1 MVRLC
6 KVPKGMRQNNTSSR
20 NHLSTVRNHADASS
34 TTAVSGTRSEN
45 KAIGDIN
52 DDIEDEDEEHPL
64 DLQYS
69 DYYTQLLNRA
79 LDEMWL
85 HYNFDSITSFHF
97 NMTSAQKYLS
107 LSTKMANLKV
117 LYLSRPDTILDSHIE
132 NTILFI
138 RRNQTAF
145 PKKCSLD
152 VRFAGNWHVHE
163 DFIIGS
169 VDYSTARLNI
179 YKTMCRERSQIISKH
194 MKPAIPILEA
204 VQTPSILNANGFP
217 GFYENVKNIELGRL
231 VKFSDMDK
239 ERTEHDEGPG
249 RKDFL
254 RRCDNLRKLRLEV
267 DRHDILTWIADEIRS
282 SESSSTRRPLR
293 NLESLR
299 LTTYHSYNSAIQA
312 FNDGMFAFSTSL
324 RSIRLVVYEDD
335 IEEREPFEL
344 RNIRTLKALQ
354 LHRLASAT
362 SIGDWPCL
370 LPQLDSI
377 KIYLDNVV
385 NINVGSFKQCP
396 NLRSLELH
404 FGYSDVIVSQ
414 PKGRP
419 PSILPE
425 HGVLLDPEW
434 TQARADYTLFP
445 VWNLPKLRRLDLYGA
460 ASLRFDLRSLKS
472 MQSLETLILGDG
484 FSTISH
490 GISPKLTVDEHL
502 VYRYNDDPFSDLST
516 PSDFEIVQVYEG
528 SDSPLNSPTSTSF
541 YLNFLHV
548 WTLPNLTT
556 LDLQGT
562 MALVFEFRFLKAMPC
577 LETLKLDTNWEKS
590 VENRLD
596 EYIARQYRIPSLE
609 LHDCNLEE
617 VIHKIFGCE
626 TKVSVLPKLRTL
638 SLEGLPS
645 VMFYLDLLG
654 SFPKL
659 ESISLSSHKPR
670 DIHRYSPFGPNCL
683 DIWSNRKGDDM
694 YQKSKYRDDTLYFKS
709 RLKEFK
715 ICGKLALSQLDTIS
729 LLTVYAPFLQVLEI
743 EGNTS
748 LNGYWL
754 LQAVREA
761 DIINKTYSKLEDDDD
776 HSNYDQRYLKRSR
789 PGQNLMTVS
798 GSCKLEDEHRKD
810 LGLGEITSYDK
821 DVLKRNGLRSYKL
834 NNKYFARQSYVDLLR
849 DRLII

>member
-1 MVRLC
+1 MDKTIKIKVDPSFSQLPNECLCLIVECLCMDRPTLHSLLLVNKIFFRITIPYLYHEPYKTWKIGKDCPTYPTDYDKLFALYFVSFLQARLEENHWEVANSQQANRILDRVLRQFGLKLTIPFQSSGLDTLDSIVSNSTRYIPNYSYINDPATSSPQGMTIDYSKFLQDLTTNHWRGTRFCSMVRLR
-6 KVPKGMRQNNTSSR
+6 KVPKGMHQNSTSSR
-20 NHLSTVRNHADASS
+20 NHLSTVRNHADSS

-45 KAIGDIN
+45 KAIGDTN
-52 DDIEDEDEEHPL
+52 DSNEDEDEEHPL
-64 DLQYS
+64 DLQCS

-85 HYNFDSITSFHF
+85 HYNFDSTTSFYF

-132 NTILFI
+132 NTVLFI

-163 DFIIGS
+163 EFIIES

-179 YKTMCRERSQIISKH
+179 YKTMRRERSQIISKH

-239 ERTEHDEGPG
+239 ERTEHGEGPG

-299 LTTYHSYNSAIQA
+299 LATYHSYNSAIQA

-335 IEEREPFEL
+335 IEEREPFKL

-404 FGYSDVIVSQ
+404 FGYSDVTVSQ

-502 VYRYNDDPFSDLST
+502 VYQYNDDPFFDLSM

-528 SDSPLNSPTSTSF
+528 SDSPLNSQTSTSF
-541 YLNFLHV
+541 YLNFLHM

-556 LDLQGT
+556 LDLQDT

-590 VENRLD
+590 AENRLD
-596 EYIARQYRIPSLE
+596 
-609 LHDCNLEE
+609 
-617 VIHKIFGCE
+617 
-626 TKVSVLPKLRTL
+626 
-638 SLEGLPS
+638 
-645 VMFYLDLLG
+645 
-654 SFPKL
+654 
-659 ESISLSSHKPR
+659 
-670 DIHRYSPFGPNCL
+670 
-683 DIWSNRKGDDM
+683 
-694 YQKSKYRDDTLYFKS
+694 
-709 RLKEFK
+709 
-715 ICGKLALSQLDTIS
+715 
-729 LLTVYAPFLQVLEI
+729 
-743 EGNTS
+743 
-748 LNGYWL
+748 
-754 LQAVREA
+754 
-761 DIINKTYSKLEDDDD
+761 
-776 HSNYDQRYLKRSR
+776 
-789 PGQNLMTVS
+789 
-798 GSCKLEDEHRKD
+798 
-810 LGLGEITSYDK
+810 
-821 DVLKRNGLRSYKL
+821 
-834 NNKYFARQSYVDLLR
+834 
-849 DRLII
+849 